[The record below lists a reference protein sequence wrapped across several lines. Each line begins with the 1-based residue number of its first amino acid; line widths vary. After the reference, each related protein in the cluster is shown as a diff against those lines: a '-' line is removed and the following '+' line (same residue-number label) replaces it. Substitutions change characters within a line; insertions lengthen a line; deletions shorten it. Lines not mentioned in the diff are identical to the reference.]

1 MLCPCCAR
9 GDERDRAIVDQW
21 GRKLDSF
28 KQLPSLND
36 VEARVACFAVCK
48 FTGMQSCSQFSSKA
62 KRLPIPYQPSR
73 LNLAHRSASYE
84 LKMEPTGCDGYP

>member
-36 VEARVACFAVCK
+36 VEARVACFAVSNFK
-48 FTGMQSCSQFSSKA
+48 GMQSCSQFSSAA
-62 KRLPIPYQPSR
+62 KRLHIPYQPSR
-73 LNLAHRSASYE
+73 LSLVRRSASFE
-84 LKMEPTGCDGYP
+84 LKVEPTGCAGYP